1 MNRTLLLIANMID
14 QTKYSI
20 TNGVLSTFLDYQHT
34 PRHYTCVNIQV
45 EWYIKVVDKMSR
57 QSSKYTKENYQHI
70 SYSLHIVYDPASVAI
85 TRWSPSLI
93 TDKSSIKKPSFVK
106 IFVGWIPKFWY
117 PKFSSSGR
125 DPGRSTS
132 FPVASPVSGQLM
144 VTRAQLWDIAWL
156 KEGEYKTPPPPPPAQ

>member
-20 TNGVLSTFLDYQHT
+20 TNGVLSTFLDYHHT

-85 TRWSPSLI
+85 TR
-93 TDKSSIKKPSFVK
+93 
-106 IFVGWIPKFWY
+106 
-117 PKFSSSGR
+117 
-125 DPGRSTS
+125 
-132 FPVASPVSGQLM
+132 
-144 VTRAQLWDIAWL
+144 
-156 KEGEYKTPPPPPPAQ
+156 